1 MFSAAVLAATHHVAG
16 EVATAQPSPVEG
28 KCPDTG
34 RKKVFWG
41 GRKVFFEE
49 LSN

>member
-1 MFSAAVLAATHHVAG
+1 MSSAAVLAATHHVSG
-16 EVATAQPSPVEG
+16 EVATAQPSPVER

-41 GRKVFFEE
+41 GREVFFEE